1 MTKAELESKHLAEL
15 HALAADA
22 GVPRYRMLRRGE
34 LIDALVEGSGNGGG
48 APAREP
54 AATPSRE
61 GEYAPQAA
69 EVAPPRRRRRR
80 RRRFRRR
87 RRGGPRDHADRWL
100 EAWNDHDLDAILDC
114 YAEEIDFV
122 SPTVAER
129 GGPEHG
135 RLSGREE
142 LRAHFARGLEQA
154 PGLSFTEEALLTGP
168 GGYALVYRREDGA
181 RVVESVELNESGQAV
196 RARAF
201 YERP

>member
-34 LIDALVEGSGNGGG
+34 LIDALAGGNGGG
-48 APAREP
+48 TAAREP

-61 GEYAPQAA
+61 GEA
-69 EVAPPRRRRRR
+69 APPRPGRRR